1 MRLFYTKDF
10 TKFVLSSQGAISTI
24 PLLHLRAVTNFGV
37 AFFLFNKLIKNDVK
51 AAARTDVL
59 HDQVS
64 PFKLCFIIK
73 SYSPHPTQ
81 PPQFPLP
88 CLKLGLGLWI
98 VEIGDSITSGH
109 GTWKSAL
116 RMSRK
121 QKVIFRY
128 RKCKG

>member
-73 SYSPHPTQ
+73 TTMNLSNYTAHA
-81 PPQFPLP
+81 
-88 CLKLGLGLWI
+88 
-98 VEIGDSITSGH
+98 DRH
-109 GTWKSAL
+109 GFACASL
-116 RMSRK
+116 ER
-121 QKVIFRY
+121 RY
-128 RKCKG
+128 RWLETRA